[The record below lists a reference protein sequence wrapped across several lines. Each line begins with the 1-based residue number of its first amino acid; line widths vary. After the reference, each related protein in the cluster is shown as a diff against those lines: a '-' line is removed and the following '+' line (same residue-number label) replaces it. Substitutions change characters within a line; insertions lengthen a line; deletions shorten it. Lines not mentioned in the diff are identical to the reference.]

1 MVRRAAT
8 ARGRART
15 GTFSLEG
22 LRLHE
27 RALRAGWTVETAVAG
42 DSFVANPSPRASAL
56 LQALQETGCRLVPV
70 PDAVIAELTGGRD
83 LGAIIGLVRL
93 PPPPDLTAI
102 VGGERECLLLLAAD
116 VKDPGNTGALLRT
129 ALAGGAAA
137 FLASGICDP
146 YHPKAVRTSMGSLFK
161 LPVLR
166 FAGTEE
172 ALAALAAL
180 DVQRVGLAVDGATT
194 LPDLPLT
201 RRKVAVVVGSEAQ
214 GLEPRA
220 AEALDCLVSIP
231 MRAALDSFSV
241 NAAAAIALYDLGQR
255 LAIK

>member
-1 MVRRAAT
+1 M
-8 ARGRART
+8 
-15 GTFSLEG
+15 
-22 LRLHE
+22 
-27 RALRAGWTVETAVAG
+27 
-42 DSFVANPSPRASAL
+42 
-56 LQALQETGCRLVPV
+56 
-70 PDAVIAELTGGRD
+70 D
-83 LGAIIGLVRL
+83 L
-93 PPPPDLTAI
+93 
-102 VGGERECLLLLAAD
+102 
-116 VKDPGNTGALLRT
+116 
-129 ALAGGAAA
+129 
-137 FLASGICDP
+137 
-146 YHPKAVRTSMGSLFK
+146 MFK

-220 AEALDCLVSIP
+220 ADALDCLVSIP

-241 NAAAAIALYDLGQR
+241 NAAAAIALDDLGQR